1 MTFTTNPEAFKFE
14 SVIGTVTQIEVLYEL
29 LKTRIHSISHKS
41 IPTFEQHTKFVK
53 NNPYRVWYLLSDNQ
67 GYFGTVYVAENN
79 NIGIN
84 IDSSRLNDTL
94 KKIIRKIESEIRPLS
109 PITSLRNEK
118 FTINVPITNQI
129 MISAIKEFGYV
140 LIQITFSI

>member
-53 NNPYRVWYLLSDNQ
+53 NKTR
-67 GYFGTVYVAENN
+67 
-79 NIGIN
+79 I
-84 IDSSRLNDTL
+84 
-94 KKIIRKIESEIRPLS
+94 
-109 PITSLRNEK
+109 
-118 FTINVPITNQI
+118 
-129 MISAIKEFGYV
+129 
-140 LIQITFSI
+140 